1 MPDQSSNVEKQQV
14 AESAVNIHSFGY
26 GRPENM
32 SLVRELVFVLVI
44 TCAQLFTQ
52 IGVGQGIAPIEIIGD
67 YFGDTDPGVKA
78 WYVAGYALTVGT
90 FILAAGRLGDMFGH
104 KLMFVIGFAWFCV
117 WSLLAGI
124 ANYVQHSSVFF
135 SFCRGMQGIGPA
147 VLLPNGLAILGRTYH
162 SPGRRKHLVFA
173 FFGASAPSG
182 FLIGCL
188 FSGMLAQLSFWAW
201 GFYIMA
207 ICCAG
212 LAVLSIFVIPPD
224 DSAGFS
230 EVRNNEGFDY
240 LGAFFGI
247 AGLILINCAWNQ
259 SPIEG
264 WERAYVYVLLIVGT
278 ACLVAF
284 FIVELKVAKH
294 PLIPL
299 AAFNGTIGRTLTCI
313 ACGWATFGI
322 WIFFL
327 WQFWLNLQ
335 HKTPLTCSAQFV
347 PAAISGFAAS
357 LFTGLVV
364 GRMPTSLVMMIA
376 MIAFCAAVI
385 LLAPMPIHQTYWA
398 ESFVSIIVGC
408 WGMDISFPAATI
420 LLSSAV
426 PKEHQ
431 GIAASLVATVVNY
444 SISIGL
450 GIAGTVQRYTVPQAS
465 VVVDNIQIQLKSYRS
480 AFYTAIGL
488 SGLGVLVA
496 FYSVIVDLI
505 SRKKKTNL

>member
-1 MPDQSSNVEKQQV
+1 MPDQCSNVEKQQEPV
-14 AESAVNIHSFGY
+14 SAVNIDKFAH

-32 SLVRELVFVLVI
+32 SQLRELVFVLII

-67 YFGDTDPGVKA
+67 YFGDSDPGVKA

-90 FILAAGRLGDMFGH
+90 FILAAGRIGDMFGH
-104 KLMFVIGFAWFCV
+104 KLIFVIGFAWFCV

-124 ANYVQHSSVFF
+124 SNYVQNSSIFF

-147 VLLPNGLAILGRTYH
+147 MLLPNGLAILGRTYH
-162 SPGRRKHLVFA
+162 APGKRKNLVFA
-173 FFGASAPSG
+173 LFGASAPSG

-212 LAVLSIFVIPPD
+212 LAALSMLIIPPD
-224 DSAGFS
+224 GGGFA
-230 EVRNNEGFDY
+230 EVRKYEGFDY
-240 LGAFFGI
+240 AGAFFGI

-264 WERAYVYVLLIVGT
+264 WEKAYVYVLLILGT
-278 ACLVAF
+278 VCLVVF
-284 FIVELKVAKH
+284 FVVELKVSKH

-299 AAFNGTIGRTLTCI
+299 SAFNGTIGRTLACI

-357 LFTGLVV
+357 LFTGFVV
-364 GRMPTSLVMMIA
+364 GRITTSLIMMIA

-398 ESFVSIIVGC
+398 ESFFSIIVGC
-408 WGMDISFPAATI
+408 WGMDISFPAATL

-450 GIAGTVQRYTVPQAS
+450 GIAGTVQRYTVPEAS
-465 VVVDNIQIQLKSYRS
+465 TEVDDIQIQLKSYRS

-496 FYSVIVDLI
+496 FYSVINDSI
-505 SRKKKTNL
+505 SRKRNA